1 MTIYVPGKVTLRQTW
16 QPMDP
21 DAAAYITAVETVD
34 GQALEEKVKIAIDN
48 FVIGCKADG
57 IWSAI
62 KASCILAG
70 ARTLDGALVPLV
82 GTAPT
87 NYNFVSGDYDRETGL
102 VGDGSTKYLDSNR
115 NNNAD
120 PQDSKHLAIY
130 QSSLATFSSLLI
142 ATTNISGR
150 SALISFTPGGI
161 SSRINSDVVTANNGN
176 AVGFVGG
183 VRTSSTA
190 TSARVGGADFP
201 ETVTSQSPV
210 NQNLGVFAS
219 GSGAFKSNAR
229 LAFYSIGESLDLA
242 KLDARVTDLINAIGV
257 AIP

>member
-1 MTIYVPGKVTLRQTW
+1 
-16 QPMDP
+16 
-21 DAAAYITAVETVD
+21 
-34 GQALEEKVKIAIDN
+34 
-48 FVIGCKADG
+48 
-57 IWSAI
+57 
-62 KASCILAG
+62 
-70 ARTLDGALVPLV
+70 
-82 GTAPT
+82 
-87 NYNFVSGDYDRETGL
+87 
-102 VGDGSTKYLDSNR
+102 LDSNR

-142 ATTNISGR
+142 ATTNVSGR

-161 SSRINSDVVTANNGN
+161 SSRISSEVVTANNGN

-190 TSARVGGADFP
+190 TSTRVGGADFP
-201 ETVTSQSPV
+201 ETVTSQFPV
-210 NQNLGVFAS
+210 NQNLGVFAT
-219 GSGAFKSNAR
+219 GGGAANTDAR

-242 KLDARVTDLINAIGV
+242 LLDARVTDLINAIGV